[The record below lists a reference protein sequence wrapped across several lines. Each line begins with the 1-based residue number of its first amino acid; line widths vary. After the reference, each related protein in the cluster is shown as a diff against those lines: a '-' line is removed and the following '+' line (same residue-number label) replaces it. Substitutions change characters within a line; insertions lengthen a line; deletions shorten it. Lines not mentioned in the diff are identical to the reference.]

1 MTAVNSNTTVLPQA
15 LLDQMN
21 GASASKKSTAE
32 EAQDRFLTLL
42 VTQMKNQDPLNPLDN
57 AQVTSQL
64 AQLSTVTGIDKL
76 NGTLESLMGSYQTS
90 QSLQAANMI
99 GHGVLAPG
107 SAISLTESK
116 GLMGVEFPQAVDT
129 ATVTV
134 KDSTGKVVQ
143 TIDLGKQTAGTVPLL
158 WDGSMADGTK
168 APDGNYT
175 FEVTASLGGTAVKVN
190 PLQFG
195 IVTTVST
202 SSTGVQIN
210 VPGLGALNLS
220 DIRQIL

>member
-1 MTAVNSNTTVLPQA
+1 MTTVNSNATVLPQA

-21 GASASKKSTAE
+21 GSSPTKKSTAE

-76 NGTLESLMGSYQTS
+76 NGTLESMMGSYQS
-90 QSLQAANMI
+90 NQALQAANMI

-107 SAISLTESK
+107 SAISLAESK
-116 GLMGVEFPQAVDT
+116 GLMGVEFPQDVD
-129 ATVTV
+129 ASQILV
-134 KDSTGKVVQ
+134 KDSSGNVVQ
-143 TIDLGKQTAGTVPLL
+143 TIDLGPQKAGAVPLL
-158 WDGSMADGTK
+158 WDGTKADGTK
-168 APDGNYT
+168 AADGTYS
-175 FEVTASLGGTAVKVN
+175 FEVKASLAGKDVKAN

-202 SSTGVQIN
+202 SASGIQIN
-210 VPGLGALNLS
+210 VPGMGGLTLA

>member
-1 MTAVNSNTTVLPQA
+1 MTTVNSNATVLPQA

-21 GASASKKSTAE
+21 GSGAAKKSTAE

-76 NGTLESLMGSYQTS
+76 NGTLESMMGSYQS
-90 QSLQAANMI
+90 NQALQAANMI

-107 SAISLTESK
+107 SEIGLAEGK
-116 GLMGVEFPQAVDT
+116 GLMGVEFPQDVDT
-129 ATVTV
+129 AQILV
-134 KDSTGKVVQ
+134 KDSSGNVIQ
-143 TIDLGKQTAGTVPLL
+143 TIELGPQKSGTVPLL
-158 WDGSMADGTK
+158 WDGTKADGAKAADGTYK
-168 APDGNYT
+168 
-175 FEVTASLGGTAVKVN
+175 FEVTSSLAGKAVTSN

-202 SSTGVQIN
+202 SASGIQIN
-210 VPGLGALNLS
+210 VPGLGGLTLA

>member
-1 MTAVNSNTTVLPQA
+1 MTAVNNNTTVLPQA

-21 GASASKKSTAE
+21 GTSAAKKSTAE

-76 NGTLESLMGSYQTS
+76 NGTLESMMGSYQS
-90 QSLQAANMI
+90 NQALQAANMI

-107 SAISLTESK
+107 SNISLTENK
-116 GLMGVEFPQAVDT
+116 GLMGVEFPQDVD
-129 ATVTV
+129 AAEILV
-134 KDSTGKVVQ
+134 KDAAGNVIH
-143 TIDLGKQTAGTVPLL
+143 TIDLGAHPAGTVPLL
-158 WDGSMADGTK
+158 WDGTLADGSK
-168 APDGNYT
+168 AEDGSYQ
-175 FEVTASLGGTAVKVN
+175 FEVKASLAGKPVSAN
-190 PLQFG
+190 ALQFG

-202 SSTGVQIN
+202 SPGGVQIN
-210 VPGLGALNLS
+210 VPGLGALNLA

>member
-1 MTAVNSNTTVLPQA
+1 MTTVNSNATVLPQA

-21 GASASKKSTAE
+21 GSSPTKKSTAE

-76 NGTLESLMGSYQTS
+76 NGTLESMMGSYQS
-90 QSLQAANMI
+90 NQALQAANMI

-107 SAISLTESK
+107 SAISLAESK
-116 GLMGVEFPQAVDT
+116 GLMGVEFPQDVDT
-129 ATVTV
+129 AQILV
-134 KDSTGKVVQ
+134 KDSSGNVIQ
-143 TIDLGKQTAGTVPLL
+143 TIDLGPQKAGTVPLL
-158 WDGSMADGTK
+158 WDGTKADGTK
-168 APDGNYT
+168 AADGTYK
-175 FEVTASLGGTAVKVN
+175 FEVASSLAGKAVTSN

-202 SSTGVQIN
+202 SASGIQIN
-210 VPGLGALNLS
+210 VPGMGGLTLA

>member
-1 MTAVNSNTTVLPQA
+1 MTTVNSNATVLPQA

-21 GASASKKSTAE
+21 GSSATKKSTAE

-76 NGTLESLMGSYQTS
+76 NGTLESMMGSYQS
-90 QSLQAANMI
+90 NQALQAANMI

-107 SAISLTESK
+107 SAISLAESK
-116 GLMGVEFPQAVDT
+116 GLMGVEFPQDVDT
-129 ATVTV
+129 AQILV
-134 KDSTGKVVQ
+134 KDSAGNVIQ
-143 TIDLGKQTAGTVPLL
+143 TIDLGPQKAGTVPLL
-158 WDGSMADGTK
+158 WDGTKADGTK
-168 APDGNYT
+168 AADGTYS
-175 FEVTASLGGTAVKVN
+175 FEVKASLAGKAVTAN

-202 SSTGVQIN
+202 SSSGIQIN
-210 VPGLGALNLS
+210 VPGLGGLTLA

>member
-1 MTAVNSNTTVLPQA
+1 MSAVNNNATVLPQS

-21 GASASKKSTAE
+21 GTSAAKKSTAE

-76 NGTLESLMGSYQTS
+76 NGTLEMLMGSYQTS

-107 SAISLTESK
+107 SNISLTEGK
-116 GLMGVEFPQAVDT
+116 GLMGVEFPQDVDQSEILI
-129 ATVTV
+129 
-134 KDSTGKVVQ
+134 KDAAGNVIH
-143 TIDLGKQTAGTVPLL
+143 TIDLGAQTAGTLPLL
-158 WDGSMADGTK
+158 WDGTLADGST
-168 APDGNYT
+168 AEDGSYQ
-175 FEVTASLGGTAVKVN
+175 FEVKASLGGKPVTADA
-190 PLQFG
+190 LQFG

-202 SSTGVQIN
+202 SANGVQIN
-210 VPGLGALNLS
+210 VPGLGALNLT